1 MQDYSIGDL
10 AAQSGVKVPTIR
22 YYEQIGLIAAPP
34 RTEGNQRRY
43 DQPALDR
50 LKFIAHA
57 RDMGFSMESLKS
69 MLRLAGHRE
78 APCADVDALVAEHLA
93 EVDARIAQLTRLRT
107 ELSGMLSDSHHGTV
121 ADCRIVEVLSDHEE
135 CGCEH

>member
-10 AAQSGVKVPTIR
+10 AVRSGVTVPTIR

-43 DQPALDR
+43 DGPALDR

-57 RDMGFSMESLKS
+57 RDMGFPMASLKS
-69 MLRLAGHRE
+69 MLRLAGHRD
-78 APCADVDALVAEHLA
+78 APCADVDALAAEHLA
-93 EVDARIAQLTRLRT
+93 EVDARIASLTRLRT
-107 ELSGMLSDSHHGTV
+107 ELSSMLTDCHHGTV
-121 ADCRIVEVLSDHEE
+121 ADCRIVEVLSDHDE